1 MTTLSLPGAHNIT
14 RVELE
19 NGITVLAYEN
29 FAAQSV
35 VICGSLEAGALHY
48 TPYGTGI
55 PSLTASALMRGTQ
68 SRDFGTFHA
77 ALEDIGADLN
87 ISAGVHNV
95 NFNGKALAEDLPI
108 LIDLLNDAFRYPTF
122 PAEPVERLRGEI
134 LTMLQYRQYDTG
146 YRANRAFREQTYPA
160 QHPYHHTTRGTL
172 ESLPQV
178 TLDDLRAFHST
189 HYGPRGMVLVIV
201 GAVAAAQAVE
211 IARATLGDWQ
221 NPAQPTAPTLPPL
234 ATIRE
239 VRRVDTLVPGK
250 SQSDLLIGVPG
261 PARHD
266 ADYRAATLAN
276 SVFGQFGMMG
286 RIGEVVREQMG
297 LAYYAYSSLEGGQGP
312 GAWSVNAGV
321 NPQNVE
327 RAIEAIRAE
336 IARLIAEPVT
346 EEELADNQ
354 AYFTGILPLQLE
366 SNEGLAGTLLNI
378 ETYDL
383 GLDYLL
389 TVRDHIRA
397 LTREDLLA
405 AARHYWKPDALV
417 ISVAGPQS
425 G

>member
-35 VICGSLEAGALHY
+35 VITGSLEAGALHY
-48 TPYGTGI
+48 EPYGTGI

-68 SRDFGTFHA
+68 SRDFGAFHA

-87 ISAGVHNV
+87 ISAGVHSV
-95 NFNGKALAEDLPI
+95 GFNGKALAEDLPV
-108 LIDLLNDAFRYPTF
+108 LLDLLNDALRYPAF

-146 YRANRAFREQTYPA
+146 YRANRAFRQQTYPA
-160 QHPYHHTTRGTL
+160 AHPYHHTTRGTL
-172 ESLPQV
+172 ETLPQV
-178 TLDDLRAFHST
+178 TLDDLHTFHRD

-201 GAVAAAQAVE
+201 GAVQAAEAVE
-211 IARATLGDWQ
+211 MARARLGDWH
-221 NPAQPTAPTLPPL
+221 NPAQPERRTLPSLDPIQQ
-234 ATIRE
+234 T
-239 VRRVDTLVPGK
+239 RRVDTPIPGK
-250 SQSDLLIGVPG
+250 SQSDLVIGVPG
-261 PARHD
+261 PSRR
-266 ADYRAATLAN
+266 ADDFRAATLAN

-286 RIGEVVREQMG
+286 RIGDVVREQMG
-297 LAYYAYSSLEGGQGP
+297 LAYYAYSSVEGGQGP
-312 GAWSVNAGV
+312 GAWSVSAGV
-321 NPQNVE
+321 NPQNIE

-366 SNEGLAGTLLNI
+366 SNEGLAGTLLNT

-389 TVRDHIRA
+389 TVRDKIRA

-405 AARHYWKPDALV
+405 AARHYWNPAALV
-417 ISVAGPQS
+417 ISVAGPN
-425 G
+425 GG

>member
-14 RVELE
+14 REVLA

-35 VICGSLEAGALHY
+35 VIAGSLEAGALHY
-48 TPYGTGI
+48 QPYGTGI

-68 SRDFGTFHA
+68 SRDFNAFHT

-95 NFNGKALAEDLPI
+95 GFNGKALAEDLPT
-108 LIDLLNDAFRYPTF
+108 LIDVLNDALRYPAF

-134 LTMLQYRQYDTG
+134 LTALQYRQYDTG
-146 YRANRAFREQTYPA
+146 YRANRAFRQQTYPA
-160 QHPYHHTTRGTL
+160 AHPYHHTTRGTL
-172 ESLPQV
+172 ESLPRV
-178 TLDDLRAFHST
+178 TLDDLRAFHRD
-189 HYGPRGMVLVIV
+189 HYGPSGMVLVIV
-201 GAVAAAQAVE
+201 GAVRAAEALE
-211 IARATLGDWQ
+211 IVRARLEDWH
-221 NPAQPTAPTLPPL
+221 NPAQPAPRTLPPL
-234 ATIRE
+234 EPIQQ
-239 VRRVDTLVPGK
+239 VRRIDTAIPGK

-261 PARHD
+261 PGRRD
-266 ADYRAATLAN
+266 PDYRAATLAN
-276 SVFGQFGMMG
+276 SIFGQFGMMG
-286 RIGEVVREQMG
+286 RIGDVVREQMG
-297 LAYYAYSSLEGGQGP
+297 LAYYSYSSVEGGQGP
-312 GAWSVNAGV
+312 GAWSVSAGV

-366 SNEGLAGTLLNI
+366 SNEGLAGTILTI
-378 ETYDL
+378 ETYAL

-389 TVRDHIRA
+389 TVRDKIRA
-397 LTREDLLA
+397 LTRGDLLNA
-405 AARHYWKPDALV
+405 VRRYWNPEALV
-417 ISVAGPQS
+417 ISVAGPN
-425 G
+425 GE

>member
-1 MTTLSLPGAHNIT
+1 MAEYKDIT
-14 RVELE
+14 YEVGTNAVR
-19 NGITVLAYEN
+19 ITINRPEV
-29 FAAQSV
+29 
-35 VICGSLEAGALHY
+35 
-48 TPYGTGI
+48 
-55 PSLTASALMRGTQ
+55 
-68 SRDFGTFHA
+68 
-77 ALEDIGADLN
+77 
-87 ISAGVHNV
+87 
-95 NFNGKALAEDLPI
+95 FN
-108 LIDLLNDAFRYPTF
+108 AFRTQT
-122 PAEPVERLRGEI
+122 VEELI
-134 LTMLQYRQYDTG
+134 L
-146 YRANRAFREQTYPA
+146 AFR
-160 QHPYHHTTRGTL
+160 
-172 ESLPQV
+172 
-178 TLDDLRAFHST
+178 RADEERSVNTVIFSGAGDKAFCTGGDQKVHLSEDGL
-189 HYGPRGMVLVIV
+189 YGPRGMVLVIV
-201 GAVAAAQAVE
+201 GAVAATQAVE
-211 IARATLGDWQ
+211 IARAALGDWQ

-234 ATIRE
+234 ATIGK

-261 PARHD
+261 PARRD

-276 SVFGQFGMMG
+276 SIFGQFGMMG
-286 RIGEVVREQMG
+286 RIGDVVREQMG

-336 IARLIAEPVT
+336 IALLIAEPVT

-366 SNEGLAGTLLNI
+366 SNEGLAGTILNI

-417 ISVAGPQS
+417 ISVAGPN
-425 G
+425 GG